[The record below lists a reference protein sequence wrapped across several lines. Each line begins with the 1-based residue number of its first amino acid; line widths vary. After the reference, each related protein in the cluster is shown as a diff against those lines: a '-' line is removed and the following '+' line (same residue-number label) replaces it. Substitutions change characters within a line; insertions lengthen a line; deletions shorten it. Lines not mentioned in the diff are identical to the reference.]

1 MTARIVGH
9 FRPPSRLISP
19 HERRSRNMTARIE
32 GRELSVYIKL
42 HPNGEALSENFIPRT
57 ICTADAPTGTHGG
70 PPGRG
75 VNG

>member
-1 MTARIVGH
+1 M
-9 FRPPSRLISP
+9 
-19 HERRSRNMTARIE
+19 MARIE
-32 GRELSVYIKL
+32 GRELSVYITL